1 MRKHLIHILVGTS
14 AGLLTFF
21 YLTFGGTFLDGKP
34 QLRDLLFVSILGAL
48 CMQVIYGIR
57 IILDQH
63 ISWQE
68 KPGIRLLA
76 GIILNFISS
85 LSLIKIGLGLY
96 ASFRPELT
104 PFQNV
109 SHPVFIKLTILA
121 FTWVLMGAILYFA
134 FYSYYLYSQG
144 QVNEIKRSRK
154 QIDLQLRALKDQLSP
169 HYLFNN
175 LNTISSLIYKDKSLA
190 EAYIR
195 KLAGSYQYTL
205 ETYDKSL
212 VSLKEEMKFVK
223 AYEYMLKTR
232 FQDQIEIEYMIPDEQ
247 MEFQLPPL
255 SIQMLVENAAKHNQ
269 LSKENPLR
277 IEIGGDHK
285 YLWVK
290 NNKTKS
296 PAGIQSF
303 KIGLS
308 NINAR
313 FKLLSSKEII
323 VENKEDFLVKLPLIS

>member
-1 MRKHLIHILVGTS
+1 
-14 AGLLTFF
+14 
-21 YLTFGGTFLDGKP
+21 
-34 QLRDLLFVSILGAL
+34 
-48 CMQVIYGIR
+48 
-57 IILDQH
+57 
-63 ISWQE
+63 
-68 KPGIRLLA
+68 
-76 GIILNFISS
+76 
-85 LSLIKIGLGLY
+85 
-96 ASFRPELT
+96 
-104 PFQNV
+104 
-109 SHPVFIKLTILA
+109 
-121 FTWVLMGAILYFA
+121 
-134 FYSYYLYSQG
+134 
-144 QVNEIKRSRK
+144 
-154 QIDLQLRALKDQLSP
+154 LRALKDQLSP

-232 FQDQIEIEYMIPDEQ
+232 FQDQIEIDYLIPDEQ
-247 MEFQLPPL
+247 MESQLPPL

-269 LSKENPLR
+269 LSKENPLK

-296 PAGIQSF
+296 PGGIQSF